1 MNWKELHSL
10 SKVVDLHN
18 HAALKQSLMFRGLG
32 GKNDRFLSK
41 LFKRSFW
48 PLSSRATFDKMK
60 DGEMDVILSTN
71 YIPEK
76 EWLDDQ
82 SLIKWVLMFA
92 DKTKRAVFD
101 PTYYQSTLNMMYE
114 MESEIVKWNRTDA
127 DRKAVLVADSAE
139 LDEALASP
147 EKPMIFIHSVEGAH
161 SLQGEISGKTA
172 EGGDEEKVKKE
183 ILDNLESLSKRG
195 VAYLTLAHF
204 YPNRCASPVFPYPEY
219 GIKRSNW
226 KHLMAGWDMTEGL
239 TKIGEEV
246 IEKMLDLKMLID
258 VCHCTPK
265 GRKRIYEIAEA
276 NNAQSCLLSS
286 HTGVFEINPDPYNLQ
301 DWEIKW
307 FADHGCVAG
316 VIFMNYWLSPVDTAL
331 GMKYI
336 ERTMDHMIKVG
347 GEDVPA
353 IGTDYDG
360 FTDPPDEMVDC
371 SEIPRLTRYLASLRY
386 SEDVIQKILGNN
398 SLRLLRE
405 GWR

>member
-101 PTYYQSTLNMMYE
+101 PTYYQSTLNMMHE

-139 LDEALASP
+139 LDEALVSP

-183 ILDNLESLSKRG
+183 ILDNL
-195 VAYLTLAHF
+195 
-204 YPNRCASPVFPYPEY
+204 VF
-219 GIKRSNW
+219 
-226 KHLMAGWDMTEGL
+226 
-239 TKIGEEV
+239 
-246 IEKMLDLKMLID
+246 
-258 VCHCTPK
+258 
-265 GRKRIYEIAEA
+265 
-276 NNAQSCLLSS
+276 
-286 HTGVFEINPDPYNLQ
+286 VF
-301 DWEIKW
+301 
-307 FADHGCVAG
+307 
-316 VIFMNYWLSPVDTAL
+316 
-331 GMKYI
+331 
-336 ERTMDHMIKVG
+336 
-347 GEDVPA
+347 
-353 IGTDYDG
+353 
-360 FTDPPDEMVDC
+360 
-371 SEIPRLTRYLASLRY
+371 
-386 SEDVIQKILGNN
+386 
-398 SLRLLRE
+398 
-405 GWR
+405 